1 MPLDALATHIQALL
15 PTRGIWTAA
24 QLRAATGKSQ
34 PAVSRALAQLA
45 ADPSGSL
52 LITGAGRSTRYAQV
66 QSIFSRWPGQ
76 QPLFA
81 TDAAGSSARWGTLF
95 LLGDGH
101 VRVQRELRFG
111 DFESISQGQLP
122 WFLHSLRPQG
132 FLGRLR
138 GQQLGYASAN
148 PDDWTL
154 GQTLHAILDAEHD
167 APGAFSLGD
176 ETGELL
182 PQAPLDTAL
191 RGTHYD
197 RIAADVR
204 QTLPAGS
211 SAGGEQPKF
220 VAHLN
225 APGGYERMVVK
236 FSPPRGTPFG
246 ERWHDLLW
254 AEHLALDVLAQ
265 GGVSA
270 AASRIVQSERRT
282 YLESVRFDRIGEL
295 GKRHVLPLSAIHA
308 PFVGGPQQHWVA
320 SCELLARRGFLS
332 AEDEHRVRL
341 LRDFGRLT
349 GNTDMH
355 FGNLNF
361 FVDDLAQL
369 ARPQF
374 TLAPVFD
381 MLPMVWRP
389 NEFRDEM
396 GYTPFATPQKPPG
409 SAATW
414 GLALELAVE
423 FWQRLAA
430 CEAVKAG
437 FREVAQTQGR
447 RTRDV

>member
-1 MPLDALATHIQALL
+1 MPLDAFATSIKGLL
-15 PTRGIWTAA
+15 PTRGMWTAA
-24 QLRAATGKSQ
+24 QLQAATGKSQ

-45 ADPSGSL
+45 ADAAQGL
-52 LITGAGRSTRYAQV
+52 LVIGAARSTRYAQV
-66 QSIFSRWPGQ
+66 QTILSRWPGQ
-76 QPLFA
+76 QPLFVV
-81 TDAAGSSARWGTLF
+81 DAGGSSVRWGCLF
-95 LLGDGH
+95 LLGDNH
-101 VRVQRELRFG
+101 VRVVSELAFG
-111 DFESISQGQLP
+111 SFESLTHGKLP

-132 FLGRLR
+132 FMGRLL

-154 GQTLHAILDAEHD
+154 QETLHAILTSDHD
-167 APGAFSLGD
+167 APGAFTLGD
-176 ETGELL
+176 EIGELL
-182 PQAPLDTAL
+182 PEAPLDLAR
-191 RGTHYD
+191 RGAHYD
-197 RIAADVR
+197 TIAADVT

-225 APGGYERMVVK
+225 APEGYQRVVVK

-254 AEHLALDVLAQ
+254 AEHLALEVLAQ

-270 AASRIVQSERRT
+270 AASRIVQSGRRT
-282 YLESVRFDRIGEL
+282 YLESIRFDRVGIV
-295 GKRHVLPLSAIHA
+295 GKRHVLPLSALHA
-308 PFVGGPQQHWVA
+308 PFAGGPQQHWVA
-320 SCELLARRGFLS
+320 SCELLAQRGLLS
-332 AEDEHRVRL
+332 ADDERRVRF
-341 LRDFGRLT
+341 LRDFGRLI

-369 ARPQF
+369 AKPHF

-396 GYTPFATPQKPPG
+396 GYTPFAAPQKSPG

-414 GLALELAVE
+414 GIARDLTVQ

-430 CEAVKAG
+430 CDAASAG
-437 FREVAQTQGR
+437 LRQVAGVQEQ
-447 RTRDV
+447 RTRVA

>member
-1 MPLDALATHIQALL
+1 MPLDGLSSHIQALL
-15 PTRGIWTAA
+15 PTRGMWTAA
-24 QLRAATGKSQ
+24 QLRVATGKSQ

-45 ADPSGSL
+45 ANPSAGL
-52 LITGAGRSTRYAQV
+52 LIAGAGRSTQYAQV

-81 TDAAGSSARWGTLF
+81 TDAAGRSARWGTLF
-95 LLGDGH
+95 LIGDGH
-101 VRVQRELRFG
+101 VRVQGEPRFG

-122 WFLHSLRPQG
+122 WFLQSLRPQG

-138 GQQLGYASAN
+138 GQQLGFASAN
-148 PDDWTL
+148 PDEWTL

-182 PQAPLDTAL
+182 PEAPLDAAL

-197 RIAADVR
+197 RIAADVW

-225 APGGYERMVVK
+225 GPDGYERMVVK

-265 GGVSA
+265 SGVSA
-270 AASRIVQSERRT
+270 AASRIVQSEQRT
-282 YLESVRFDRIGEL
+282 YLESVRFDRIGAL

-341 LRDFGRLT
+341 LRDFGRLI

-389 NEFRDEM
+389 HEFRDEM
-396 GYTPFATPQKPPG
+396 GYTPFAAPQKPPG
-409 SAATW
+409 STSTW
-414 GLALELAVE
+414 NTA
-423 FWQRLAA
+423 RNLAA
-430 CEAVKAG
+430 RFWRQLAASDAVSPG
-437 FREVAQTQGR
+437 LRQVAQAQEL
-447 RTRDV
+447 RTGSE